1 MTEQKKVLV
10 LDFDGVICDSLD
22 ECLITAVNAHN
33 KLAGRHQWVEHV
45 EDVDSDLRNG
55 FRKWRGL
62 VRPAGEYGLLMILL
76 TSDESNVAE
85 RFEAHR
91 QKDSLL
97 ISTFEKYFFEC
108 RRLLRQRSLE
118 RWSGLHKIYREFADA
133 WPELR
138 RDFQAS
144 YILTT
149 KDRDS
154 VLYFNEKW
162 ALGFQEDEV
171 FSKDNSRSKP
181 ESIRVIAA
189 RHEPPC
195 EIHFV
200 DDHPA
205 HLQDV
210 AAAGAECYWAAWGY
224 TPADA
229 LESNFHRLDA
239 LNQMTEIMEEQI

>member
-1 MTEQKKVLV
+1 MIEQRKVLV

-22 ECLITAVNAHN
+22 ECMLTAVNAHN
-33 KLAGRHQWVEHV
+33 KLAGRQRWVEHV
-45 EDVDSDLRNG
+45 EDVDSDLHNG
-55 FRKWRGL
+55 FRKWRYL
-62 VRPAGEYGLLMILL
+62 VRPAGEYGLLITLL
-76 TSDESNVAE
+76 TSDEPNIAK
-85 RFEAHR
+85 RFEARR
-91 QKDSLL
+91 QEYHSQTL
-97 ISTFEKYFFEC
+97 TFEKYFFEC
-108 RRLLRQRSLE
+108 RHLLRQRSLE
-118 RWSGLHKIYREFADA
+118 RWSGLHRIYLEFSNA

-138 RDFQAS
+138 HDFQAS

-154 VLYFNEKW
+154 VLHFNEKW
-162 ALGFQEDEV
+162 ALGFQEDEI
-171 FSKDNSRSKP
+171 FSKENSASKP

-189 RHEPPC
+189 RHEPPD

-210 AAAGAECYWAAWGY
+210 AATGAECYWAAWGY

-229 LESNFHRLDA
+229 FEPNFHRLDT